1 MSSAQPDAVVAIPK
15 VDPALARTKK
25 SKTKKEWPSKLP
37 KGDSKKINEPVLSG
51 HVTRIAIRP
60 KAANVEAVVIEIA
73 NKKGGRQSYDLD
85 SSDPA
90 RHAAMLQLAAAA
102 FSAKSKLHVETAD
115 GPDGTKLAAGLELK
129 SKR

>member
-1 MSSAQPDAVVAIPK
+1 MSNTQTDAAIAAPK
-15 VDPALARTKK
+15 ADPALAGTKK
-25 SKTKKEWPSKLP
+25 PKNKKNWPSKLP
-37 KGDSKKINEPVLSG
+37 NGGAKKADEAILSG

-60 KAANVEAVVIEIA
+60 KAANVEPVVIEIA

-102 FSAKSKLHVETAD
+102 FSARSKLHVETAD